1 VRLCRGKKKKNYRK
15 KAGGVAQGVGPVLKL
30 QYRKKKKKKEK
41 EKTEHTLAA
50 LETREGEAG
59 F

>member
-30 QYRKKKKKKEK
+30 QYRKKKREKKKK
-41 EKTEHTLAA
+41 KQSTH
-50 LETREGEAG
+50 
-59 F
+59 